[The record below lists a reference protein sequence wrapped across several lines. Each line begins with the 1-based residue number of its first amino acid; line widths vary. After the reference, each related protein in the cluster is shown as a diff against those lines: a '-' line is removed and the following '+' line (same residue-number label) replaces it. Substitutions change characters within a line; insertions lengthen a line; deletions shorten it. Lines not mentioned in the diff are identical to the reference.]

1 MWRTIGANLMKSLF
15 TIDANSL
22 SCVAMYSRMLTVARA
37 QRALH
42 EVGVAPFPQF
52 ESHGL

>member
-1 MWRTIGANLMKSLF
+1 MACAIGANSMKSLF

-22 SCVAMYSRMLTVARA
+22 SCVAMHSGMLIVARA

-42 EVGVAPFPQF
+42 DVGVAPFPQF
-52 ESHGL
+52 EPHGL